1 MMFFFV
7 KIIYYTIFILAT
19 IPSRHFIISTCCLL
33 CFSFFWFYEHF
44 WFQRCH
50 LNIEIWRRKYLYLSS
65 NFLLNLMT
73 FPSFFSIFGTLHLK
87 NVKILLIIATFAIKD
102 VHQALLI
109 FWIINNFREL
119 LPFIIITT
127 NRRES
132 LCSVMLITRKN
143 KICPILW
150 LCICFS
156 LFYLNCVA
164 MD

>member
-33 CFSFFWFYEHF
+33 FFSFFWFYEHF

-50 LNIEIWRRKYLYLSS
+50 LNIEISREKKSS
-65 NFLLNLMT
+65 FILKFFAILFNDFSQ
-73 FPSFFSIFGTLHLK
+73 FFFSIFGTLHLK
-87 NVKILLIIATFAIKD
+87 NFKILHIIATFAIKD

-132 LCSVMLITRKN
+132 M
-143 KICPILW
+143 
-150 LCICFS
+150 
-156 LFYLNCVA
+156 
-164 MD
+164 